1 MKAWYSIKEQCA
13 GKYRLLFLWYVYK
26 VFRLK
31 GLKIFLYP
39 IVFVI
44 YLASKNGRKA
54 SQTYRKVLYVY
65 QTQHGIKP
73 TKFSSFGH
81 IFSYAFSFAEKM
93 SALCDKKC
101 PLRFEVEENEDWTSF
116 QQDINKGLFLISSH
130 LGNIEALPALPAYFK
145 IKETPTVNALM
156 EINQNSIF
164 HQFIK
169 EKTTNSRFCLLP
181 ADAFGFVEIMQ
192 LYEKISAGEIILM
205 AADRVSSQNP
215 KNTLSAQM
223 LDKECSLPVG
233 VFRFAKKM
241 DHPTYTLLLL
251 RTKKDA
257 YRLFVQ
263 KIDLQKSTDNM
274 AKQYL
279 SFVQKHLLEYPEQW
293 YNFFDFFK

>member
-1 MKAWYSIKEQCA
+1 
-13 GKYRLLFLWYVYK
+13 
-26 VFRLK
+26 
-31 GLKIFLYP
+31 
-39 IVFVI
+39 
-44 YLASKNGRKA
+44 
-54 SQTYRKVLYVY
+54 
-65 QTQHGIKP
+65 
-73 TKFSSFGH
+73 
-81 IFSYAFSFAEKM
+81 M
-93 SALCDKKC
+93 SAICDLKS
-101 PLRFEVEENEDWTSF
+101 PLRFDIEKDKNWQTFQEDL
-116 QQDINKGLFLISSH
+116 KEGVFLISSH
-130 LGNIEALPALPAYFK
+130 LGNIEALPALPTYFK
-145 IKETPTVNALM
+145 MEKTPTVNALM